1 MRTRPSLA
9 LPLKHRGI
17 GWAIFCAAVA
27 FVLTAGALR
36 SVEWTDLTAWPPFFA
51 TRHSPVKPFK
61 TSYQVPDGEIQ
72 VEYVDEKNFRLAY
85 NGNSETL
92 VSAGRIYVV
101 LKRAGFADTVLLVS
115 DEAQRKADEA
125 LPVPSIGPVDAVTL
139 LAIHTGTS
147 ARAAESLYTAK
158 LQRPGALRSTDV
170 IVSRDQQL
178 AHAQLVMRET
188 LLQMDMRLCS
198 NAVQYLLAWW
208 VPELTRNGY
217 AVISTATGLQQKNRP
232 VQLPLN
238 SSIAPPAGPVV
249 QDYRIPG
256 AKS

>member
-1 MRTRPSLA
+1 MRIYPSLA
-9 LPLKHRGI
+9 LPFNHSRIGQTTLGI
-17 GWAIFCAAVA
+17 AAAVLLA
-27 FVLTAGALR
+27 IATLTSAMLIGLN
-36 SVEWTDLTAWPPFFA
+36 AWPALFDA
-51 TRHSPVKPFK
+51 DQVPVKPFK
-61 TSYQVPDGEIQ
+61 SSYQAPDGEIQ

-85 NGNSETL
+85 NGSSETL

-125 LPVPSIGPVDAVTL
+125 FPAPPIRRVDAATLAVTD
-139 LAIHTGTS
+139 TGTS
-147 ARAAESLYTAK
+147 AHAAESLYTAK

-208 VPELTRNGY
+208 VPELT
-217 AVISTATGLQQKNRP
+217 TGLQQKNRP